1 MPVVRTFIGEED
13 VFSPRLLT
21 VVGVV
26 AVGAFLL
33 SPALVPVGR
42 WCLRDQTS
50 RVEGASA
57 MIRPASR
64 ERADWARGC

>member
-1 MPVVRTFIGEED
+1 

-26 AVGAFLL
+26 AVGAFVL

-42 WCLRDQTS
+42 WCLR
-50 RVEGASA
+50 
-57 MIRPASR
+57 IKRPEWKAPVP
-64 ERADWARGC
+64 